1 VSDTGP
7 FAHVLLPA
15 AAVGCWPACS
25 AAFRQPA
32 GSSASA
38 SWHGTQPR
46 DAEQDLQQTYQ
57 VEIGQHIAAVE
68 RDGMLLAD
76 AAQVAGLAASV
87 PACPGWQ
94 VRDLV
99 RHQAYVHAWAARHVA
114 EQAAKIIGT
123 ADEADILS
131 GGPPDADLIASYR
144 DGVAALVRT
153 LHAADPDVACATF
166 LPAPSPL
173 AFWARRQ
180 AHETAVHR
188 FDAQAAGRAAGQAAD
203 PLTAFPPAFA
213 ADGIDEL
220 ITGFAARRKR
230 TGPGRSLLVRATDTA
245 DAWHYEWPADGQVR
259 ARRIGLESADAMR
272 PGTGACGPGDGGL
285 PASDCQLA
293 GPASGGYLFLWNR
306 CTAAEAGVE
315 ITGDPAILG
324 TWNSGIRVRWS

>member
-1 VSDTGP
+1 MATDFP
-7 FAHVLLPA
+7 
-15 AAVGCWPACS
+15 
-25 AAFRQPA
+25 
-32 GSSASA
+32 
-38 SWHGTQPR
+38 
-46 DAEQDLQQTYQ
+46 QTHQ

-68 RDGMLLAD
+68 RDGGLLAD
-76 AAQVAGLAASV
+76 AAQVAGLTASV

-99 RHQAYVHAWAARHVA
+99 RHQAYVHSWATRHVA
-114 EQAAKIIGT
+114 EQAAEITGT
-123 ADEADILS
+123 DEADILS

-144 DGVAALVRT
+144 EGVAALVRT
-153 LHAADPDVACATF
+153 LRAADPDVACATF

-180 AHETAVHR
+180 AHETAIHR
-188 FDAQAAGRAAGQAAD
+188 YDAQAAGSATGGTAD
-203 PLTAFPPAFA
+203 PLTAFAPAFA

-230 TGPGRSLLVRATDTA
+230 AGPGLSLLVRATDTG

-259 ARRIGLESADAMR
+259 ARRISPGSGAD
-272 PGTGACGPGDGGL
+272 GTGDGGL
-285 PASDCQLA
+285 PAADCELA

-306 CTAAEAGVE
+306 CTAAEARIE

-324 TWNSGIRVRWS
+324 TWNSGIRVQWS

>member
-1 VSDTGP
+1 
-7 FAHVLLPA
+7 
-15 AAVGCWPACS
+15 
-25 AAFRQPA
+25 
-32 GSSASA
+32 
-38 SWHGTQPR
+38 
-46 DAEQDLQQTYQ
+46 

-76 AAQVAGLAASV
+76 AAQVAGLTASV

-131 GGPPDADLIASYR
+131 GSPPDADLIASYR

-153 LHAADPDVACATF
+153 LHAADPDMACATF